1 MIKYILIAGCVCFS
15 MLGLAEFLHGV
26 KTKLIASGKKG
37 TTYAVVFLSEKVC
50 RYLNSVAIAVK
61 FSKLFRKQLT

>member
-1 MIKYILIAGCVCFS
+1 MRDLYHRIVLLYDN
-15 MLGLAEFLHGV
+15 
-26 KTKLIASGKKG
+26 
-37 TTYAVVFLSEKVC
+37 AVVFLSEKVC

>member
-37 TTYAVVFLSEKVC
+37 T
-50 RYLNSVAIAVK
+50 
-61 FSKLFRKQLT
+61 